1 MLSWSMGRPS
11 LGFVADPDAAAEP
24 FPHPCTPKRA
34 RPARFG
40 DPALAFS
47 KPQARDS
54 GWHVER
60 KVSPYGKGREIIFD
74 SRQLV
79 FGNRLVLLRTKI
91 ILRIRVYSRNSRLKS
106 LPFIR
111 EHNALAEC
119 QLVKRAKL
127 KGDRRCDPFA
137 RSRAMSMMVGAR
149 STQSSEINVTPLID
163 VLLVL
168 LIIFMVILPEHKWGE
183 KTLVPQPSA
192 ESMEKNPETPI
203 VIQLKDIGDGQRPL
217 LKINQEEVSWDA
229 LDSRLTAVF
238 KLRVDRVAFVK
249 GDPEVDFEYV
259 AQAVDIT
266 HHAGADRIGLLG
278 KKD

>member
-1 MLSWSMGRPS
+1 MACRGKEAVYFAVIF
-11 LGFVADPDAAAEP
+11 FVFSENSFFA
-24 FPHPCTPKRA
+24 FPENSPETP
-34 RPARFG
+34 PARE
-40 DPALAFS
+40 
-47 KPQARDS
+47 
-54 GWHVER
+54 H
-60 KVSPYGKGREIIFD
+60 
-74 SRQLV
+74 
-79 FGNRLVLLRTKI
+79 
-91 ILRIRVYSRNSRLKS
+91 
-106 LPFIR
+106 LPS
-111 EHNALAEC
+111 AKC

-127 KGDRRCDPFA
+127 KRPTCSADA
-137 RSRAMSMMVGAR
+137 RSQVMSMTVGAR

-192 ESMEKNPETPI
+192 ESVEKNPPTPI
-203 VIQLKDIGDGQRPL
+203 VIQLQDVGESKRPL

-229 LDSRLTAVF
+229 LESRLTAAF
-238 KLRVDRVAFVK
+238 KVRVDRVAFVK

-278 KKD
+278 KRD

>member
-1 MLSWSMGRPS
+1 
-11 LGFVADPDAAAEP
+11 
-24 FPHPCTPKRA
+24 
-34 RPARFG
+34 
-40 DPALAFS
+40 
-47 KPQARDS
+47 
-54 GWHVER
+54 
-60 KVSPYGKGREIIFD
+60 
-74 SRQLV
+74 
-79 FGNRLVLLRTKI
+79 
-91 ILRIRVYSRNSRLKS
+91 
-106 LPFIR
+106 
-111 EHNALAEC
+111 
-119 QLVKRAKL
+119 
-127 KGDRRCDPFA
+127 
-137 RSRAMSMMVGAR
+137 MSMMVGAR

-183 KTLVPQPSA
+183 KTLVPQPNV
-192 ESMEKNPETPI
+192 ESREKNPPTPI